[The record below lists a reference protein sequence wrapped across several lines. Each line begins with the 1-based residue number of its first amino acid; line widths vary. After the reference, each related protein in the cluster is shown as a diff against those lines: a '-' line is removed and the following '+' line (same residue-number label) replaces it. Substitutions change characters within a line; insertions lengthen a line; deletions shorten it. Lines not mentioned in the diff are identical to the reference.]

1 MGGCLLSFLLLLF
14 ETGKVYENVLLVHCY
29 DEQRMHEAMERAS
42 HEKYTEQEMLVT
54 VIEYIAGHK
63 FFAHDPRNGKV
74 HNQLESRLYFC
85 LGPPRQRG
93 TVIHKMRSQLA

>member
-1 MGGCLLSFLLLLF
+1 
-14 ETGKVYENVLLVHCY
+14 
-29 DEQRMHEAMERAS
+29 MHEAMERAS

-74 HNQLESRLYFC
+74 HNQLEILNQGYIFASVRRASAVRWY
-85 LGPPRQRG
+85 
-93 TVIHKMRSQLA
+93 ANA